1 MEEKDTNLEENN
13 DQIKDEVVNDEA
25 NSLASEEN
33 KEAKSEKSEPLAEQK
48 VVEHFE
54 YNDDHLA
61 KIESNRNDF
70 LKFYK
75 KQKGKD
81 LIFPFYQLVAT
92 SKATLLPLLAK
103 SPVSQTIPIPRLIST
118 RSPFE

>member
-48 VVEHFE
+48 VV
-54 YNDDHLA
+54 
-61 KIESNRNDF
+61 
-70 LKFYK
+70 
-75 KQKGKD
+75 
-81 LIFPFYQLVAT
+81 
-92 SKATLLPLLAK
+92 
-103 SPVSQTIPIPRLIST
+103 
-118 RSPFE
+118 

>member
-1 MEEKDTNLEENN
+1 MEEKDTNIEESSE
-13 DQIKDEVVNDEA
+13 QIKDEVVNDEEK
-25 NSLASEEN
+25 SLTSEEN
-33 KEAKSEKSEPLAEQK
+33 IEAKNEKSEPLVEQK

-75 KQKGKD
+75 KQNIWKWVIGFIGLAIIIFAWIGFPNLGKD
-81 LIFPFYQLVAT
+81 GEG
-92 SKATLLPLLAK
+92 KG
-103 SPVSQTIPIPRLIST
+103 
-118 RSPFE
+118 